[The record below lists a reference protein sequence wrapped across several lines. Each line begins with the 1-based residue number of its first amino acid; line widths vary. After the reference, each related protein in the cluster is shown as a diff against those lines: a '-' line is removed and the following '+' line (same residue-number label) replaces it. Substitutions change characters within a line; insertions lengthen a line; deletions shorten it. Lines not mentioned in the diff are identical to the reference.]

1 VRSQQRLEYFFDH
14 LLRDALKLEVSFV
27 GHLPKLIEPSC
38 ASTLKSENLHQQI
51 DYVGGF
57 DELRLKARTL
67 LVILV

>member
-1 VRSQQRLEYFFDH
+1 
-14 LLRDALKLEVSFV
+14 LKLEVSFV

-57 DELRLKARTL
+57 DESRLKCRTL